1 MTEQNDMLDILLNS
15 EEKLTEKQQKILEA
29 ALEIFAE
36 KGFSATSTNEI
47 AKKAG
52 VAEGTI
58 FRHYKTKKDLLLSI
72 VAPTMA
78 KLIAPFIIRDINKV
92 LNTKYERYE
101 DFLKAMILN
110 RQAFLKENMTAFRIL
125 IQEIPFHPELK
136 DQFKEHVG
144 NKIVQRFQELVEYY
158 KEKGQ
163 ILDLP
168 TEAVI
173 RFTASSV
180 FGFLLIRHLILPEAD
195 WDNEKEIEMT
205 IKMIM
210 NGISTIEQ

>member
-1 MTEQNDMLDILLNS
+1 MLAKDS
-15 EEKLTEKQQKILEA
+15 P
-29 ALEIFAE
+29 
-36 KGFSATSTNEI
+36 SAD
-47 AKKAG
+47 

-72 VAPTMA
+72 IAPTMA
-78 KLIAPFIIRDINKV
+78 KLIAPFVMRDVNKV
-92 LNTKYERYE
+92 LNTKHEKYE

-110 RQAFLKENMTAFRIL
+110 RQAFLRENMSAFRIL

-136 DQFKEHVG
+136 EQFKEHIAEKVFH
-144 NKIVQRFQELVEYY
+144 RFQHLVDFY

-163 ILDLP
+163 IIELP

-180 FGFLLIRHLILPEAD
+180 FVRHIFLPEAK
-195 WDNEKEIEMT
+195 WDDEKEINM
-205 IKMIM
+205 IVHMIM
-210 NGISTIEQ
+210 E

>member
-15 EEKLTEKQQKILEA
+15 EEKLTEKQKRILEA

-36 KGFSATSTNEI
+36 KGFSATSTSEI

-110 RQAFLKENMTAFRIL
+110 RQAFLKENMAAFRIL
-125 IQEIPFHPELK
+125 IQEIPFHPEMK
-136 DQFKEHVG
+136 EQFKEHVAS
-144 NKIVQRFQELVEYY
+144 KVYERFTHLVEFY
-158 KEKGQ
+158 KDKGQ
-163 ILDLP
+163 IIDLP

-180 FGFLLIRHLILPEAD
+180 FGFLLIRHLFLPEAD
-195 WDNEKEIEMT
+195 WDDEKEIEMT
-205 IKMIM
+205 IRMVM
-210 NGISTIEQ
+210 NGIRVEE